1 MRRAALIPISAS
13 EEKPDA
19 DGVQA
24 QRAPANQSA
33 RRHSFATWYR
43 LAAATRGRGNE
54 FVKAYM
60 TVSPVD
66 SLACAATYAKEGPLT
81 VYQAYLAWAQ
91 LYAS

>member
-1 MRRAALIPISAS
+1 
-13 EEKPDA
+13 
-19 DGVQA
+19 
-24 QRAPANQSA
+24 
-33 RRHSFATWYR
+33 
-43 LAAATRGRGNE
+43 
-54 FVKAYM
+54 M